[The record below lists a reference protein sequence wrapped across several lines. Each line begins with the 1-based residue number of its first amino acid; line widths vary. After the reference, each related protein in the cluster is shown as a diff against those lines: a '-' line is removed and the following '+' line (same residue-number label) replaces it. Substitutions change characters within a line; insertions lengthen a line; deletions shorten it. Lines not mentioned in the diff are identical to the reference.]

1 MEPDLSPAIR
11 TVQLGS
17 SWFPERPGGLER
29 YYYDLFNRLPALGFH
44 SRGLVI
50 GSKAITRDTNDNIVA
65 FSEARSSLPQR
76 WYRARS
82 ALKKIINEFRPDIIC
97 VHFALYGFPATDLLS
112 HQPLVV
118 HFQGPWAGEAAMEQG
133 RNRSLIKYFIENSV
147 YRRATRLIV
156 LSNAFK
162 EILINEYG
170 VSPEKIA
177 VIPGA
182 IDTQR
187 FDQTMARTEARN
199 ILGWPRDRPIIL
211 VVRRLSRRMGIENL
225 LTALVTVKARFP
237 DVLLMVA
244 GVGGMAHELAR
255 MTESLGLTNH
265 VKFLGFLA
273 DQDLPAAYR
282 AADFTVVPTTALEG
296 FGLITVES
304 MASGTPVLVTPV
316 GGLPEIVSPFAP
328 QWVTDDSTASAMAR
342 SMSEILSGTIATPST
357 AECRTHSR
365 RYDWINV
372 APKIAQLYKEAMS

>member
-1 MEPDLSPAIR
+1 MEPDLSSAIR

-133 RNRSLIKYFIENSV
+133 KNRSLIKYFIENSV

-162 EILINEYG
+162 EILTNEYG

-182 IDTQR
+182 IDTRR
-187 FDQTMARTEARN
+187 FDQPIARTEARN
-199 ILGWPRDRPIIL
+199 ILGWPRYRPIIL

-316 GGLPEIVSPFAP
+316 GGLPEIVRPFAP

-342 SMSEILSGTIATPST
+342 SMSEILSGAIATPST
-357 AECRTHSR
+357 SECRTHSQ

>member
-1 MEPDLSPAIR
+1 MEPDLSSAIR

-162 EILINEYG
+162 EILTNEYG

-182 IDTQR
+182 IDTRR
-187 FDQTMARTEARN
+187 FDQPIARTEARN
-199 ILGWPRDRPIIL
+199 ILGWPRYRPIIL

-316 GGLPEIVSPFAP
+316 GGLPEIVRPFAP

-342 SMSEILSGTIATPST
+342 SMSEILSGAIATPST
-357 AECRTHSR
+357 SECRTHSQ